1 MTFDEKSM
9 VALSKAMVSNNG
21 DVEMTKNTQVV
32 EIESKD
38 QQDSSLIQVE
48 HPGVTQDEEEN
59 ELDYEEI
66 QQDNAHVLQQQQQDS
81 LASTRP
87 KRNYKSVQKFGSD
100 KPLRHY
106 GQVNLVEYALSVED
120 DEPVTFKQAIKDK
133 DRESWLVAM
142 DEEMQ
147 SLHKNKTWEV
157 VPLPVGKIA
166 IGCK

>member
-1 MTFDEKSM
+1 M
-9 VALSKAMVSNNG
+9 
-21 DVEMTKNTQVV
+21 
-32 EIESKD
+32 
-38 QQDSSLIQVE
+38 
-48 HPGVTQDEEEN
+48 
-59 ELDYEEI
+59 
-66 QQDNAHVLQQQQQDS
+66 
-81 LASTRP
+81 ASTRP

-106 GQVNLVEYALSVED
+106 GQVNLVEYALSVEV

-157 VPLPVGKIA
+157 VTLPVGRLLLDVS
-166 IGCK
+166 GCIKEKRILSSQIK